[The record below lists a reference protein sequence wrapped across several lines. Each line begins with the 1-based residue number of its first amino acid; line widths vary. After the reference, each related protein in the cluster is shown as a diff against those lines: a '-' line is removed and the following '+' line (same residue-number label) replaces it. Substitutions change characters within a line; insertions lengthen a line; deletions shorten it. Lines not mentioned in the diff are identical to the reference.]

1 MIIFDAKVGLVPRS
15 LPAFVVEVE
24 REISGTKTK
33 SFFYLFL
40 KGRIL
45 LF

>member
-1 MIIFDAKVGLVPRS
+1 MKIYWIMIIFDVEVGLVPRS

-33 SFFYLFL
+33 SFFFYF
-40 KGRIL
+40 
-45 LF
+45 